1 MNEEKNPFVELRE
14 KISNEAKAIN
24 ELQSLITDM
33 EGGNFDEKD
42 LLISQASSIRKALKK
57 ENDEIPRILERI
69 TLIRKLDTSEDKK
82 RDVSLG
88 EKKEGERRGFF
99 EDFSRGRELRKKLE
113 VKQFE
118 NETLKRIKR
127 HETGEIVKKNIKPS
141 FYVRASNKMF
151 SNFSSYLI
159 GRGLFKNMEEN
170 LVKANMELMPK
181 TYVSLI
187 FFATFAS
194 FLMSIIIFTFFTF
207 FNIQVFFPFVT
218 QVSENALVRI
228 SKIFWIL
235 IAFPI
240 GTFLFG
246 YFYPSMEKS
255 SIENKI
261 NQELPFAAINMSA
274 ISGSMINPTKIFR
287 IIVITKEYP
296 NLEKEFLKVLNG
308 VNVLGY
314 DLITTLK
321 NSANNSPSKKLSDLF
336 NGIATTISSG
346 GDMPKFFNERAASL
360 LFEYNLEKEKSTKAA
375 ETFMDIYISV
385 VIAAPMILMLLL
397 IMMQISGL
405 GFSIT
410 TFTLT
415 LVMISGVSMINIVF
429 LAFLHLKQSSEA

>member
-1 MNEEKNPFVELRE
+1 
-14 KISNEAKAIN
+14 
-24 ELQSLITDM
+24 
-33 EGGNFDEKD
+33 
-42 LLISQASSIRKALKK
+42 
-57 ENDEIPRILERI
+57 
-69 TLIRKLDTSEDKK
+69 
-82 RDVSLG
+82 
-88 EKKEGERRGFF
+88 
-99 EDFSRGRELRKKLE
+99 
-113 VKQFE
+113 
-118 NETLKRIKR
+118 
-127 HETGEIVKKNIKPS
+127 
-141 FYVRASNKMF
+141 
-151 SNFSSYLI
+151 
-159 GRGLFKNMEEN
+159 
-170 LVKANMELMPK
+170 
-181 TYVSLI
+181 
-187 FFATFAS
+187 
-194 FLMSIIIFTFFTF
+194 
-207 FNIQVFFPFVT
+207 
-218 QVSENALVRI
+218 
-228 SKIFWIL
+228 
-235 IAFPI
+235 
-240 GTFLFG
+240 
-246 YFYPSMEKS
+246 
-255 SIENKI
+255 
-261 NQELPFAAINMSA
+261 MSA